1 MNNSRWSTFK
11 AFYVLSLVVLF
22 CKPVQAVHFRPR
34 RTVKNGRPKVCA
46 PVTFSS
52 LFVYYK
58 HVYNSWAWARWIF
71 LYACSSNLFQHSNGR
86 RLLSPSL
93 PQFCADVRSADGH
106 FSSPFTFC
114 WFCRMGRKENQ
125 PNSTVSLDATNKP
138 LQMDTFNKYEP
149 AFSSRR
155 WWDGVSSLWQIINLA
170 EWKLIYEAVR
180 LPTILFHRMAVL
192 LVNRK
197 DASRKHGHSKQT
209 RLLLSIM
216 TQI

>member
-1 MNNSRWSTFK
+1 MDIFIRMFIKLIPTFK
-11 AFYVLSLVVLF
+11 RKEATFSFAPTVLRWRSFRWWPFFFAIYFLLVLS
-22 CKPVQAVHFRPR
+22 
-34 RTVKNGRPKVCA
+34 
-46 PVTFSS
+46 
-52 LFVYYK
+52 
-58 HVYNSWAWARWIF
+58 
-71 LYACSSNLFQHSNGR
+71 
-86 RLLSPSL
+86 
-93 PQFCADVRSADGH
+93 DG
-106 FSSPFTFC
+106 
-114 WFCRMGRKENQ
+114 KKNQ
-125 PNSTVSLDATNKP
+125 PNSAVSLDATNKP